1 MNPADL
7 DNNNLHHKS
16 IFKAGMIVT
25 DLHRAMADIGAWLDV
40 QWTPVRNA
48 ELALRTA
55 SGLEIAQLSF
65 VCATGGG
72 TILELIQAHPEGYYR
87 HQPGAELHHVG
98 MWVDDL
104 TATSRQLEE
113 QGMALEAAGVDG
125 ERSPALFAFH
135 TNPYGLRIELVDAA
149 MRPSFEQ
156 WLAGGDLDL

>member
-7 DNNNLHHKS
+7 HNNKHHHKS
-16 IFKAGMIVT
+16 IFKAGLIVA
-25 DLHRAMADIGAWLDV
+25 DLQRAMAELGTWLDV
-40 QWTPVRNA
+40 QWTPVRTA
-48 ELALRTA
+48 ELSLRTEA
-55 SGLEIAQLSF
+55 GMETAQLSF
-65 VCATGGG
+65 VCATDGG
-72 TILELIQAHPEGYYR
+72 TILELIQANPEGYYR

-104 TATSRQLEE
+104 AATSRELEE

-135 TNPYGLRIELVDAA
+135 NNPYGLRIELVDAA

-156 WLAGGDLDL
+156 WLAGGDLAL